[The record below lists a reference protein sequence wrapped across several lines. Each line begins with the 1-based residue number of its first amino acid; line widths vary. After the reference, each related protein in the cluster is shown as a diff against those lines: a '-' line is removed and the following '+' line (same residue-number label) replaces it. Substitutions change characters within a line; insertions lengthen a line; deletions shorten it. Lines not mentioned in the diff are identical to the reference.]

1 MSEVRGDRKRYNQ
14 PGERVMPHYVSGTFP
29 PSLER
34 HLANCP
40 KTGSGTRAVH
50 RYLLEVG
57 NYLRHYVEIED
68 ARDLL
73 HEATRDCGRRVS
85 TDEINRALQKA
96 YGTSSTPEEE
106 RQPRHSPDVNLIEQI
121 VAERIGTRS
130 ALGGLRKR
138 SPEPMPN
145 TAEILAALFDPGSL
159 ICAASE
165 FNRSATRLLE
175 EYTCPERYQFIVPS
189 PMSSRYWTDVNGRQ
203 HARGNANI
211 GQRRF
216 IVTDFDIKP
225 TKPNGSPSIYAA
237 IIEKW
242 NAAGVTIQ
250 DAAAAL
256 ISYLAD
262 AGPLTM
268 VVYSGNV
275 SLQGWWYCQGES
287 ESLSGG
293 MRAFFETAVIL
304 GADSAGWTRCQLF
317 RMPGARRVDAGR
329 RQDVVF
335 FNPSAIL

>member
-1 MSEVRGDRKRYNQ
+1 
-14 PGERVMPHYVSGTFP
+14 MPEYVSGTYP
-29 PSLER
+29 PSLEDL
-34 HLANCP
+34 LANCP

-50 RYLLEVG
+50 RYLLEAA
-57 NYLRHYVEIED
+57 NLLRHYAEIEE
-68 ARDLL
+68 ARELL
-73 HEATRDCGRRVS
+73 REATRNCGRRVS
-85 TDEINRALQKA
+85 ADEINQALEKA
-96 YGTSSTPEEE
+96 YGTSSATPEQE
-106 RQPRHSPDVNLIEQI
+106 RQPLHSPDVNLIEQI

-130 ALGGLRKR
+130 ALGELRER
-138 SPEPMPN
+138 SAEPIPD
-145 TAEILAALFDPGSL
+145 TAEILTAVFDPGSL
-159 ICAASE
+159 ICVASE

-175 EYTCPERYQFIVPS
+175 EYTHPERYQFIVPS
-189 PMSSRYWTDVNGRQ
+189 PMSSRYWTDANGRQ
-203 HARGNANI
+203 HARGNANV

-242 NAAGVTIQ
+242 TAAGVTIQ

-268 VVYSGNV
+268 VVYSGSI
-275 SLQGWWYCQGES
+275 SLQAWWYCQGES
-287 ESLSGG
+287 ERLSGG

-317 RMPGARRVDAGR
+317 RMPGAQRVDTGR

-335 FNPSAIL
+335 FDPSAIYEHKDKEEEQNK